1 MLLQWSQHSQEMV
14 EKLSSLLSRESLL
27 DITLAAEGKYIKAH
41 KVVLAAASKY
51 FEDLLC
57 STPDQI
63 PVIFFRDVSFT
74 ELESLVQ
81 FIYSGDTR
89 VPGNCLQSFLSLAH
103 SLGVSGF
110 TDSPDQA
117 GVTSPARRKIVL
129 SESFSKCPESEKE
142 NLNPINSALSTPSKK
157 SSSEPASMAETAVH
171 CSASKKRKLFTQ
183 SLDEIS
189 SLQSVQSPLPSL
201 PNSLFFPH
209 PQDPQHSCPPSHSQ
223 TLSCPAYSSANP
235 PNNHNNSLSISD
247 QPLYSNLPRPPPPP
261 YPTDQ
266 PLYANLPQSQSPIPS
281 QPLYANVPK
290 SPSTN
295 PKSSHQ
301 ADDSCF
307 KVPLPPHHVS
317 TSSCPAPPSPALP
330 SQSPSKEAAHSS
342 NFSFDS
348 HFLDPDE
355 LAAKGATLLHHL
367 AVWMIQQKKE
377 GATLGGSSHTVVGD
391 ELPAPTVEESSKVSS
406 SGHCYT
412 QSLPA
417 RRQAAQSSSFST
429 NLQTLSRS
437 TLRPG
442 SECDR
447 PDSGFDSKDEK
458 EEEPSARE
466 EGSSPEAGEMSRQAV
481 ARQPLKKKRNFQHNF

>member
-1 MLLQWSQHSQEMV
+1 M
-14 EKLSSLLSRESLL
+14 
-27 DITLAAEGKYIKAH
+27 
-41 KVVLAAASKY
+41 
-51 FEDLLC
+51 
-57 STPDQI
+57 
-63 PVIFFRDVSFT
+63 
-74 ELESLVQ
+74 
-81 FIYSGDTR
+81 
-89 VPGNCLQSFLSLAH
+89 
-103 SLGVSGF
+103 
-110 TDSPDQA
+110 
-117 GVTSPARRKIVL
+117 L

-142 NLNPINSALSTPSKK
+142 NLQPTLSTPSKK

-189 SLQSVQSPLPSL
+189 NNQFTHSPSPGLPS
-201 PNSLFFPH
+201 SLFSPSSTDIQ
-209 PQDPQHSCPPSHSQ
+209 PACPPSSHSH
-223 TLSCPAYSSANP
+223 TLSCPAHSSSNP
-235 PNNHNNSLSISD
+235 QNNHNNNSLSISD
-247 QPLYSNLPRPPPPP
+247 QPLYCNLPRPPPPP
-261 YPTDQ
+261 YPVDQ
-266 PLYANLPQSQSPIPS
+266 PLYANLPQSQSNILT
-281 QPLYANVPK
+281 QPLYANLTK
-290 SPSTN
+290 SPPTT
-295 PKSSHQ
+295 PTSSQH

-330 SQSPSKEAAHSS
+330 SQPSSSQAVHAS

-367 AVWMIQQKKE
+367 AVWMIQQKKD
-377 GATLGGSSHTVVGD
+377 GATVGGSSQTVVGD
-391 ELPAPTVEESSKVSS
+391 ELPPPTVEESSKVSS

-429 NLQTLSRS
+429 TSQTLSRS

-466 EGSSPEAGEMSRQAV
+466 EGSSPEVGEMSRQAV

>member
-1 MLLQWSQHSQEMV
+1 M
-14 EKLSSLLSRESLL
+14 
-27 DITLAAEGKYIKAH
+27 
-41 KVVLAAASKY
+41 
-51 FEDLLC
+51 
-57 STPDQI
+57 
-63 PVIFFRDVSFT
+63 
-74 ELESLVQ
+74 Q

-110 TDSPDQA
+110 TDSPVQTE
-117 GVTSPARRKIVL
+117 VSTPARRKIVL
-129 SESFSKCPESEKE
+129 SESFSKSDESEKE
-142 NLNPINSALSTPSKK
+142 NINPALSTLSTPSKK
-157 SSSEPASMAETAVH
+157 SCSEPASLADTAVH

-183 SLDEIS
+183 SLDELSHHQAQGPGLPS
-189 SLQSVQSPLPSL
+189 SLFSSNQ
-201 PNSLFFPH
+201 
-209 PQDPQHSCPPSHSQ
+209 QDTQPPTQPTHSQ
-223 TLSCPAYSSANP
+223 TLSCPAHSSLNP
-235 PNNHNNSLSISD
+235 LSNNHNNSLSISD
-247 QPLYSNLPRPPPPP
+247 QPLYCNLPRPPPPP
-261 YPTDQ
+261 YPADQ
-266 PLYANLPQSQSPIPS
+266 PLYANLPRSQSFTTS
-281 QPLYANVPK
+281 QPLYANLPK
-290 SPSTN
+290 SPSSST
-295 PKSSHQ
+295 KSSKQ
-301 ADDSCF
+301 EADDSCF

-317 TSSCPAPPSPALP
+317 TSSCPAPPSP
-330 SQSPSKEAAHSS
+330 SQTTSRETAAGHSS

-367 AVWMIQQKKE
+367 AVWMIQQRKE
-377 GATLGGSSHTVVGD
+377 GASLGASSHTVVGD
-391 ELPAPTVEESSKVSS
+391 ELPPPTVEEASKVSS

-429 NLQTLSRS
+429 TSHTLSRS

-458 EEEPSARE
+458 EEDLPARE

-481 ARQPLKKKRNFQHNF
+481 ARQPLKKKRNFQHNL